1 MLHSIP
7 FFPSENGNPAVP
19 GKATKA
25 SSSTKRSIAD
35 SEDKSEAY
43 KSIFTTH
50 SSAKRS
56 KEECSNWVT
65 HTAYYFWNNEE
76 PQGAP
81 LAPLL
86 PQGSLC
92 QLWHK
97 LLSWSWLQFLGLE
110 VGNKAVRGWGTCVS
124 CSFCSVRS
132 RQHNP
137 WWSSRFHSEML
148 GFLYKNSPFLLP
160 VECYP
165 QPVSGGGREKFLLS
179 SVDLCHHC
187 NYNFQRITAEFKPF
201 VTFWQQKQKYCFFVC
216 PANFL
221 LSRAMYF

>member
-86 PQGSLC
+86 PLGSLC

-137 WWSSRFHSEML
+137 WWSSNFIL
-148 GFLYKNSPFLLP
+148 KCWDFCTKILLFSSQLN
-160 VECYP
+160 VILSQCQEE
-165 QPVSGGGREKFLLS
+165 GGRSSCSPLLICAITVITIF
-179 SVDLCHHC
+179 SV
-187 NYNFQRITAEFKPF
+187 
-201 VTFWQQKQKYCFFVC
+201 
-216 PANFL
+216 L
-221 LSRAMYF
+221 LQNSNPL